1 MSALDQSITLEDVF
15 SVVEAKRVP
24 LAPELAGYLALEI
37 ADGADAGGGDVDP
50 RTVFISEEGTVALVR
65 PKKDPSSGDAEASVR
80 RLLVKL
86 LEASGS
92 GTPSL
97 TAAAR
102 RKPGN
107 GLPALVEELEAA
119 LIPVNRA
126 AGRRAMARLAR
137 EVKRV
142 LLGVGRNASMAPSPK
157 GTEPAKAKPMA
168 SAAPHARPLVRKKS
182 LDAMP
187 ATAAPAPAPTKEP
200 TPPPAPTRE
209 PTPAP
214 PVDAVSAALES
225 IQGETAMLAPRDPA
239 IHDALTVDP
248 GAVAP
253 QKPAPA
259 PSERGGYK
267 PAARRAPA
275 SVPPP
280 PKDPPLRGSD
290 LLSGDEVDSLL
301 QTFGVSNLVDD
312 NKQVSRDLKAIAGL
326 DPTPPPPDA
335 RTIAE
340 LTKDIGKA
348 RPVAFSEPGENASW
362 NPPPIDGDSVEA
374 LLALADASVP
384 PPRVDAAAPVALAP
398 PPPAS
403 TPSLS
408 DSQLARKQPPQSAP
422 SLSDSQLARKQP
434 PQSTP
439 SLSDSQL
446 ARKQPPQSTPS
457 LSDSQLARKDQNLP
471 PSPLFGGSAGAA
483 GLAAGAPA
491 ALRQSEAELPP
502 SETARGKDAKASGSR
517 PRVPEPSERRA
528 KPKKARPEGKRAPKT
543 GLALLV
549 VTLVVLGGATA
560 AIWKFAPQVFTGHK
574 RPAPTVAPPASA
586 VPAPVPAC
594 RVALVLTDAPANAE
608 ILLRMGQ
615 APVDVERMPMGTR
628 LEFVGT
634 AEGQSPKRTVI
645 RPDAVWDK
653 TADGKLRI
661 DVPIQLDPS
670 KAKPGAVDPW
680 PPAEAG
686 SQVGGSGAPGTVHVV
701 SNVRGAEVWLLAG
714 LGPEARIDQLR
725 CDADIDVLLAGGPND
740 AKAATPLRKRL
751 HVSADKDITPVAA
764 DAKGN
769 KVVTL
774 SAK

>member
-86 LEASGS
+86 LDASGS

-142 LLGVGRNASMAPSPK
+142 LLGVGRNASVAPVAK
-157 GTEPAKAKPMA
+157 GAEPAKTKPMA

-187 ATAAPAPAPTKEP
+187 ATPPAPAPPPKEP

-214 PVDAVSAALES
+214 PVDPVTAALES
-225 IQGETAMLAPRDPA
+225 IQGETAMLAPKDQA
-239 IHDALTVDP
+239 VHDALTVDP
-248 GAVAP
+248 GAVA
-253 QKPAPA
+253 QRPAPA

-275 SVPPP
+275 SVPP

-301 QTFGVSNLVDD
+301 QTFGVSNLVED

-326 DPTPPPPDA
+326 EPTPPPPDA

-340 LTKDIGKA
+340 LTKDVGKA
-348 RPVAFSEPGENASW
+348 RPVAFSQPGENASW

-384 PPRVDAAAPVALAP
+384 PPRVDAAAPIAVT
-398 PPPAS
+398 PPPA
-403 TPSLS
+403 
-408 DSQLARKQPPQSAP
+408 
-422 SLSDSQLARKQP
+422 
-434 PQSTP
+434 STP

-471 PSPLFGGSAGAA
+471 PSPLFGGGSGAA

-502 SETARGKDAKASGSR
+502 SPDTARGKDAKSSGAR

-528 KPKKARPEGKRAPKT
+528 KPKKGRPEGKRAPKT

-549 VTLVVLGGATA
+549 VTLAVLGGATA
-560 AIWKFAPQVFTGHK
+560 AIWKFAPQIFTGHK
-574 RPAPTVAPPASA
+574 RPVPTAAPAPSA

-594 RVALVLTDAPANAE
+594 RVALVLTDAPTNAE

-634 AEGQSPKRTVI
+634 AEGQAPKRTVI

-670 KAKPGAVDPW
+670 KAKPGAVDAW

-740 AKAATPLRKRL
+740 AKAPAPLRKRL
-751 HVSADKDITPVAA
+751 HVSADKDISPVAA

>member
-1 MSALDQSITLEDVF
+1 M
-15 SVVEAKRVP
+15 
-24 LAPELAGYLALEI
+24 
-37 ADGADAGGGDVDP
+37 
-50 RTVFISEEGTVALVR
+50 
-65 PKKDPSSGDAEASVR
+65 
-80 RLLVKL
+80 
-86 LEASGS
+86 
-92 GTPSL
+92 
-97 TAAAR
+97 
-102 RKPGN
+102 
-107 GLPALVEELEAA
+107 
-119 LIPVNRA
+119 
-126 AGRRAMARLAR
+126 
-137 EVKRV
+137 
-142 LLGVGRNASMAPSPK
+142 
-157 GTEPAKAKPMA
+157 
-168 SAAPHARPLVRKKS
+168 
-182 LDAMP
+182 
-187 ATAAPAPAPTKEP
+187 
-200 TPPPAPTRE
+200 
-209 PTPAP
+209 
-214 PVDAVSAALES
+214 
-225 IQGETAMLAPRDPA
+225 
-239 IHDALTVDP
+239 
-248 GAVAP
+248 
-253 QKPAPA
+253 
-259 PSERGGYK
+259 
-267 PAARRAPA
+267 
-275 SVPPP
+275 
-280 PKDPPLRGSD
+280 
-290 LLSGDEVDSLL
+290 
-301 QTFGVSNLVDD
+301 
-312 NKQVSRDLKAIAGL
+312 
-326 DPTPPPPDA
+326 
-335 RTIAE
+335 
-340 LTKDIGKA
+340 
-348 RPVAFSEPGENASW
+348 
-362 NPPPIDGDSVEA
+362 
-374 LLALADASVP
+374 
-384 PPRVDAAAPVALAP
+384 
-398 PPPAS
+398 
-403 TPSLS
+403 
-408 DSQLARKQPPQSAP
+408 
-422 SLSDSQLARKQP
+422 
-434 PQSTP
+434 
-439 SLSDSQL
+439 
-446 ARKQPPQSTPS
+446 
-457 LSDSQLARKDQNLP
+457 
-471 PSPLFGGSAGAA
+471 
-483 GLAAGAPA
+483 
-491 ALRQSEAELPP
+491 
-502 SETARGKDAKASGSR
+502 
-517 PRVPEPSERRA
+517 PEPSERRA